1 MPRPLALLTTLLL
14 LLAGLSVAAP
24 AQAYDRDCSDFDTQA
39 QAQRFYVSQ
48 GGPQQDP
55 HRLDAD
61 GDGRA
66 CDSLPCPCSGATS
79 GGSKTPSKPARIVQ
93 YAVVTRVV
101 DGDTLNVRLSSGAR
115 TSVRMIGIDS
125 PERGR
130 CGYDAATRSLR
141 ALARVGAK
149 VTLTSDRTQARQ
161 DRYGRILRYVT
172 TRANGRDVNRAQV
185 YRGWAKVYVYG
196 GKPFERTAS
205 YRSAQTEAKAA
216 PRGVWRSC

>member
-1 MPRPLALLTTLLL
+1 MPRPLAILTTLLL
-14 LLAGLSVAAP
+14 ALAGLSLAAP
-24 AQAYDRDCSDFDTQA
+24 AQAYDRDCSDFSTQRQA
-39 QAQRFYVSQ
+39 QDFYLSQ

-66 CDSLPCPCSGATS
+66 CDSLPCPCGAS
-79 GGSKTPSKPARIVQ
+79 SSGSKTPSKPARIVQ
-93 YAVVTRVV
+93 YGVITSVV
-101 DGDTLNVRLSSGAR
+101 DGDTVKVRLSSGLR
-115 TSVRMIGIDS
+115 RSVRMIGIDT

-130 CGYDAATRSLR
+130 CGYAAATRSLR
-141 ALARVGAK
+141 GLAPVGSR

-172 TRANGRDVNRAQV
+172 TRKNGRDVNRAQV
-185 YRGWAKVYVYG
+185 YRGWAKVYVYA
-196 GKPFERTAS
+196 GKPFERTTS
-205 YRSAQTEAKAA
+205 YRSAQAEAKAA